1 MASALTVDRHDA
13 GVVLLTLALPDKR
26 NAMTAELT
34 AQWADTVASLRGDR
48 SVRCVV
54 VTGAG
59 RAFCA
64 GGDVSWLAS
73 EPDASPADLR
83 DRMLPFY
90 TTWLSLRALD
100 VPSIAAV
107 NGAAV
112 GAGGALALSCDIRY
126 AGAAAKFTMPFAQLG
141 MAAGMAS
148 TWLLPEVVGLAA
160 ARELLLTGR
169 VVRRAGDAAPGPGQR
184 GLRRRRPAG
193 QGARARRAG
202 RLRRPGGAAV
212 PQDRARR
219 RRPRELRGRP
229 ALGGPRPAGHAGD
242 RRPAGGAARP
252 RREAPARSSPAG
264 RPPSGA
270 RARRD
275 ITEPPGAGPVRLPLA
290 NGTGAPGG
298 SVVCRRY
305 EPARTAVNAV
315 SHSLWTTVWTGWG
328 TGRVSLWT
336 PDDGR
341 VDRRRPGGG
350 VRR

>member
-1 MASALTVDRHDA
+1 MPSALTVDRHDA

-34 AQWADTVASLRGDR
+34 AQWAETVASLEGDR

-59 RAFCA
+59 KAFCA

-73 EPDASPADLR
+73 EPDASAADLR

-169 VVRRAGDAAPGPGQR
+169 VVDAQEMLRLGLASAVYDDDVLVDRALEHAAQVASGAPVAQRFHKIALADGGHASFEDALRWEALAQPVTLATADLQE
-184 GLRRRRPAG
+184 GLRARAEKRPAVFHG
-193 QGARARRAG
+193 K
-202 RLRRPGGAAV
+202 
-212 PQDRARR
+212 
-219 RRPRELRGRP
+219 
-229 ALGGPRPAGHAGD
+229 
-242 RRPAGGAARP
+242 
-252 RREAPARSSPAG
+252 
-264 RPPSGA
+264 
-270 RARRD
+270 
-275 ITEPPGAGPVRLPLA
+275 
-290 NGTGAPGG
+290 
-298 SVVCRRY
+298 
-305 EPARTAVNAV
+305 
-315 SHSLWTTVWTGWG
+315 
-328 TGRVSLWT
+328 
-336 PDDGR
+336 
-341 VDRRRPGGG
+341 
-350 VRR
+350 